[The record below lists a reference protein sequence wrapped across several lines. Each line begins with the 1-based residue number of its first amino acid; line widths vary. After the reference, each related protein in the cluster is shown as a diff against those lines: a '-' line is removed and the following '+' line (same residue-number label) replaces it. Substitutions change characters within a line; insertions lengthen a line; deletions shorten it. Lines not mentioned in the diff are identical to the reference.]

1 MRIFNSIISA
11 FFPNTCIACG
21 EIIDDGES
29 LCDYCYEM
37 LDKVDF
43 TKTCKRCGLTIK
55 NCECKY
61 RVFYFSG
68 VAAPFY
74 NSASAK
80 EIMYK
85 FKFSKATKNAE
96 FISQQMLLAIEMVYN
111 DINFDAVTFVPLT
124 FKRFLNRGFNQ
135 SKILAEKISEKLNLP
150 VLDILYR
157 NKSKTDQHDIKN
169 PKERFKNVEGLYGT
183 KGKVNGKNILLVDDI
198 KTTGATLNEC
208 AKQLILSGADNVYCV
223 TGLISDRR
231 KEK

>member
-111 DINFDAVTFVPLT
+111 DINFDAVTFVPLNSPLKALT
-124 FKRFLNRGFNQ
+124 MLFSSSSPNTYIGILFSIERIDAVRSTTANFLAITSSIETSMYF
-135 SKILAEKISEKLNLP
+135 LAS
-150 VLDILYR
+150 
-157 NKSKTDQHDIKN
+157 
-169 PKERFKNVEGLYGT
+169 GLVAGS
-183 KGKVNGKNILLVDDI
+183 
-198 KTTGATLNEC
+198 
-208 AKQLILSGADNVYCV
+208 LS
-223 TGLISDRR
+223 
-231 KEK
+231 